1 MSTFNYLSNDDVRNQ
16 VGQSYYT
23 ATGDISESDL
33 GNDHNVAV
41 DGLTIGIPK
50 ITSGNLGCTIFFR
63 NSGAAGNNKLVI
75 SPDDSNKIIGS
86 VTLSASVVVAGGVL
100 GKDWENTKA
109 TSIQGD
115 WCAIRAVSLTEWYII
130 GCQGIWASEA

>member
-1 MSTFNYLSNDDVRNQ
+1 MSAYNYLSNDVERNQ
-16 VGQSYYT
+16 VAQSYYT

-33 GNDHNVAV
+33 GNDHNVAT

-115 WCAIRAVSLTEWYII
+115 WCALRAVSLTEWYII

>member
-1 MSTFNYLSNDDVRNQ
+1 MSTFNFLSNDNVRNQ
-16 VGQSYYT
+16 VDQSYYT
-23 ATGDISESDL
+23 VTGDISESDL
-33 GNDHNVAV
+33 ENDHNVGT
-41 DGLTIGIPK
+41 DGLTIGIPL
-50 ITSGNLGCTIFFR
+50 ITAGNLGCTIFFR

-75 SPDDSNKIIGS
+75 SPKDSNKIIGS
-86 VTLSASVVVAGGVL
+86 VTLSASVVIAGGVL

-115 WCAIRAVSLTEWYII
+115 WCALRAVSLTEWYII

>member
-23 ATGDISESDL
+23 VTGDISESDL
-33 GNDHNVAV
+33 GNDHNVGT

-50 ITSGNLGCTIFFR
+50 ITTGNLGCTIFFR

>member
-1 MSTFNYLSNDDVRNQ
+1 MSTFNFTSNDVNRNQ
-16 VGQSYYT
+16 VAQSYYT
-23 ATGDISESDL
+23 VTGDILESDI
-33 GNDHNVAV
+33 GNDHNVGT

-50 ITSGNLGCTIFFR
+50 ITAGNLGCTIFFR
-63 NSGAAGNNKLVI
+63 NSGAAGNNKVVI

-100 GKDWENTKA
+100 GKDWELTKA

-115 WCAIRAVSLTEWYII
+115 WCALRAVSLTEWYII
-130 GCQGIWASEA
+130 GCQGIWASES